1 MLMLTV
7 FLTMFACEEKNDE
20 FSILTGGSN
29 EPSAEV
35 DSNDSTP
42 DTALDSGTVEPSSE
56 ETDDTND
63 TDSDGVMSEQECMP
77 SDNTVNEDP
86 NNLVGRPDCGFYTY
100 SQSCTGCHG
109 ADGGGT
115 PSGQQLVG
123 HIDGHPDSDLIR
135 SIVEGEGSMP
145 AYDMLHPQSVADV
158 VAYMR
163 REFQQ

>member
-1 MLMLTV
+1 MLLLTM

-29 EPSAEV
+29 EPSSEV
-35 DSNDSTP
+35 DSNDTNS
-42 DTALDSGTVEPSSE
+42 DTNFDTGTLEPSSE
-56 ETDDTND
+56 ETD
-63 TDSDGVMSEQECMP
+63 TDGETAMTEQECMP
-77 SDNTVNEDP
+77 PDETMNEDP
-86 NNLVGRPDCGFYTY
+86 NNLVGRPNCGYYTY

-109 ADGGGT
+109 ADGSGT

-145 AYDMLHPQSVADV
+145 PYDMLHPQSIADV

>member
-7 FLTMFACEEKNDE
+7 FLTMFACEEKTDE

-29 EPSAEV
+29 EPSSEV
-35 DSNDSTP
+35 DTNDTTV
-42 DTALDSGTVEPSSE
+42 DTGLDTGTLEPSSE
-56 ETDDTND
+56 ETDDTD
-63 TDSDGVMSEQECMP
+63 GGGVMSEQECTP

-86 NNLVGRPDCGFYTY
+86 NNLVGRPDCGYYTY
-100 SQSCTGCHG
+100 AQTCTGCHG
-109 ADGGGT
+109 ADGEGT

-145 AYDMLHPQSVADV
+145 PYDNMHPQSVADV

>member
-1 MLMLTV
+1 MLLLTM

-29 EPSAEV
+29 EPSSEV
-35 DSNDSTP
+35 DSNDTNS
-42 DTALDSGTVEPSSE
+42 DTNFDTGTLEPSSE
-56 ETDDTND
+56 ETD
-63 TDSDGVMSEQECMP
+63 TDGETAMTEQECMP
-77 SDNTVNEDP
+77 PDETMNEDP
-86 NNLVGRPDCGFYTY
+86 NNLVGRPDCGYYTY

-109 ADGGGT
+109 ADGNGT

-145 AYDMLHPQSVADV
+145 PYDMLHPQSIADV